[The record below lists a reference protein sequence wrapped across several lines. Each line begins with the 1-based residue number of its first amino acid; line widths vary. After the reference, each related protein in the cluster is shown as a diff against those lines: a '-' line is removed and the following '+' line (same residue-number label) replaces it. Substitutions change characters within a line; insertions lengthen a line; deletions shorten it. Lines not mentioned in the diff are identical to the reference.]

1 MSFDAIIVAGGR
13 GSRLGGVAKPLL
25 TRNGRSLL
33 ACALDA
39 VAGAEHIVVVGTPE
53 LNAVVDGY
61 AVGAPA
67 GQRVLVTRED
77 PAYGGPAAAV
87 AAGRQALDALPGDV
101 EKAAVHTVVIAADL
115 LEPGLLVTAVLAAA
129 VNSGSDAG
137 STAWVP
143 VDGEG
148 RLQPL
153 GCVIGTNALRAA
165 IADASAVA
173 GTLENASM
181 MRLLATVQIERLKL
195 KDLDFSDIDTPADVG
210 RYGIDMPVKD

>member
-13 GSRLGGVAKPLL
+13 GSRLGGVSKPLL

-33 ACALDA
+33 ASALQA
-39 VAGAEHIVVVGTPE
+39 VAAAGNIAVVGTQE
-53 LNAVVDGY
+53 LAAVVEAY
-61 AVGAPA
+61 AAGAPA
-67 GQRVLVTRED
+67 GQRVLITRED
-77 PAYGGPAAAV
+77 PVYGGPAAAV
-87 AAGRQALDALPGDV
+87 AAGRRALDAGPGDP
-101 EKAAVHTVVIAADL
+101 EDAAAYTVVIAADM
-115 LEPGLLVTAVLAAA
+115 LEPGPLVAAVLDAA
-129 VNSGSDAG
+129 VNSPAAAG

-153 GCVIGTNALRAA
+153 GCVIGTSALRAA
-165 IADASAVA
+165 IADAAAVA

-210 RYGIDMPVKD
+210 RYGIDMPVTD